1 MKILFFIFFILS
13 CYSLKLSLIRH
24 GNTINNE
31 KNIYT
36 GHLNIPIIPTTKI
49 EMDEKY
55 DCVICSPM
63 LRCKQTLDILNIDQ
77 KKVIFDSR
85 LIECGY
91 GELTG
96 KKKNE
101 DFERNFFNKPKDSSV
116 FVGESIFEGGLRAY
130 TAISYHRKH
139 SLLKDS
145 NVLILSHK
153 NTLKGLWLFL
163 KLEEIFIH
171 KDVREL
177 TDFNILKSNI
187 ESILETEIVPEFVN
201 LKLEKI

>member
-1 MKILFFIFFILS
+1 MKFLFFLFFILP
-13 CYSLKLSLIRH
+13 CYSLQLSLIRH

-31 KNIYT
+31 RGIYT
-36 GHLNIPIIPTTKI
+36 GHLDIPIIKTNKVEI
-49 EMDEKY
+49 DDKY
-55 DCVICSPM
+55 DYVICSPM

-77 KKVIFDSR
+77 KKVIFDNR

-96 KKKNE
+96 KKKNG
-101 DFERNFFNKPKDSSV
+101 DFERTFFNKPEDSSL

-130 TAISYHRKH
+130 NAISYHRRH

-163 KLEEIFIH
+163 KLEEIFNNS
-171 KDVREL
+171 DVRYL
-177 TDFNILKSNI
+177 NDFNILKSNI
-187 ESILETEIVPEFVN
+187 ESILEKEIVPEFCN

>member
-1 MKILFFIFFILS
+1 MKILFFLFFILP
-13 CYSLKLSLIRH
+13 CYSLTLSLIRH

-31 KNIYT
+31 RNIYT
-36 GHLNIPIIPTTKI
+36 GHLDIPIIPTTKI

-55 DCVICSPM
+55 DYVICSPM
-63 LRCKQTLDILNIDQ
+63 LRCKQTLDVLNVDKQ
-77 KKVIFDSR
+77 KIIFDSR

-91 GELTG
+91 GKLTG
-96 KKKNE
+96 KKKNG
-101 DFERNFFNKPKDSSV
+101 DFERTFFNNPEDSSL
-116 FVGESIFEGGLRAY
+116 FIGESIFEGGLRAY
-130 TAISYHRKH
+130 NAISYHRKH

-163 KLEEIFIH
+163 KLEEIFNNR
-171 KDVREL
+171 DVRDL
-177 TDFNILKSNI
+177 NDFNILKSNI
-187 ESILETEIVPEFVN
+187 ESILEKEIVPEFSN